1 MVNIWQ
7 LAKQESTV
15 LEHLGFD
22 LTHILIELQHSE
34 SIVPNMKL
42 AQGISCYKTISV
54 RNVNSDRWRAEMVC
68 FR

>member
-7 LAKQESTV
+7 LDKQDSTV

-22 LTHILIELQHSE
+22 LTSHILIELQQSE

-42 AQGISCYKTISV
+42 VQGISCYKTMFVEKI
-54 RNVNSDRWRAEMVC
+54 
-68 FR
+68 